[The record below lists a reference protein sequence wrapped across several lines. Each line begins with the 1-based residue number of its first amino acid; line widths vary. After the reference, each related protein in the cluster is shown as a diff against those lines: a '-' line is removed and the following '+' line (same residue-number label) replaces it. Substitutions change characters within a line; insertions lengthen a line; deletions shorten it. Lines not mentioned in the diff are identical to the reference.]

1 MTKLVRST
9 LNFVGVASVL
19 VGLYASV
26 FGRGWSE
33 WVYAAYDGVAIIES
47 IGVIVPYFPFVPFW
61 PLGLLL
67 IGAFFIVS
75 DKK

>member
-9 LNFVGVASVL
+9 LNFVGVASIL
-19 VGLYASV
+19 VGLYALV

-67 IGAFFIVS
+67 IGAFFIAS